1 MPPGQYQ
8 RRKRPQVGFQRVAMS
23 AGDDAQMLYWDEGGN
38 LYSDEGLTDPT
49 GLTIVRLG
57 VSDE

>member
-1 MPPGQYQ
+1 M
-8 RRKRPQVGFQRVAMS
+8 
-23 AGDDAQMLYWDEGGN
+23 GDDARMLYWDEHGC
-38 LYSDEGLTDPT
+38 LYSDEGLRDPT